1 MDEIEN
7 PDRWKQFLEAWNE
20 DIYLQL
26 SVYGMVVFVVL
37 CVFIVLCWS
46 HYGAAI
52 SSVVD
57 PKSGWS
63 LLSDTCPYILPQ
75 TAKQLLCKISSHS
88 PVKPTVREYHDHQP
102 QGML

>member
-1 MDEIEN
+1 MDAIEN
-7 PDRWKQFLEAWNE
+7 PGSDRWKQFLQAWNE

-46 HYGAAI
+46 HYGAAV

-63 LLSDTCPYILPQ
+63 LLSDACFSLIYNYCHRRKNSYF
-75 TAKQLLCKISSHS
+75 AKSAL
-88 PVKPTVREYHDHQP
+88 TRW
-102 QGML
+102 